1 MFSPR
6 HCGPTLPDQVEG
18 LPERFH
24 PAATL
29 ELVEPEGREAELDA
43 FFAAIPVNLRHQ
55 GCEAYYEPT
64 ADRVTMPSTSL
75 FSGFDHYYATLAHE
89 LSHWTGHA
97 SRLGRDLKSR
107 FGTAAYAAEELV
119 ALSGQSAPCLT
130 HHRTVCSW
138 HNAGGH
144 QAG

>member
-18 LPERFH
+18 LPEHFH

-64 ADRVTMPSTSL
+64 ADRVTMPPASL

-89 LSHWTGHA
+89 LSHN
-97 SRLGRDLKSR
+97 
-107 FGTAAYAAEELV
+107 AATRIMPHGV
-119 ALSGQSAPCLT
+119 VGS
-130 HHRTVCSW
+130 
-138 HNAGGH
+138 
-144 QAG
+144 

>member
-1 MFSPR
+1 
-6 HCGPTLPDQVEG
+6 LI
-18 LPERFH
+18 
-24 PAATL
+24 
-29 ELVEPEGREAELDA
+29 GRRGQKGHVMD
-43 FFAAIPVNLRHQ
+43 
-55 GCEAYYEPT
+55 GTY
-64 ADRVTMPSTSL
+64 
-75 FSGFDHYYATLAHE
+75 HE